1 MSFRTML
8 SCLVLLYALICIPV
22 YIMSLMHAFS
32 GIILFNLGLMI
43 LLAGLIVHDLF
54 QDHEPFKMFI
64 EMVRDPDPDVDGL
77 GEE

>member
-8 SCLVLLYALICIPV
+8 SCLVLLYAIICIPV
-22 YIMSLMHAFS
+22 YIISLMNAFS
-32 GIILFNLGLMI
+32 GVILFNLALMI
-43 LLAGLIVHDLF
+43 LLAGLIIHDLF
-54 QDHEPFKMFI
+54 QDHEPIKMLI